1 MRTRSIA
8 FAFGLV
14 SLLTLGSFWL
24 GFREGAETSLL
35 VDAAPRGSISL
46 YHLEGLRQGATKNM
60 VTGLEGDIDIALLYA
75 DRVEHHLLYPL
86 LEPVWG
92 IPVSS
97 ASQNLS
103 RLANYRKS
111 HESPLRA
118 VALSAEPAAS
128 DPERAAAFQEVLR
141 GAQENELVIAR
152 VIKKY
157 ATPETSV
164 IPNPSFNGTPGGAR

>member
-8 FAFGLV
+8 FSFGFV
-14 SLLTLGSFWL
+14 SLLMLGSFWL
-24 GFREGAETSLL
+24 GFREGVETSLL
-35 VDAAPRGSISL
+35 IDAAPRGSISL
-46 YHLEGLRQGATKNM
+46 YHLEGLRQGATRNM

-92 IPVSS
+92 LPVLS
-97 ASQNLS
+97 ASQSLT

-111 HESPLRA
+111 HVSPLRSA
-118 VALSAEPAAS
+118 ALSAESAPT
-128 DPERAAAFQEVLR
+128 DPERAAVFQEVLR
-141 GAQENELVIAR
+141 GAEENERVIAR

-157 ATPETSV
+157 ATK
-164 IPNPSFNGTPGGAR
+164 

>member
-1 MRTRSIA
+1 MRTRSIV
-8 FAFGLV
+8 FASGLV
-14 SLLTLGSFWL
+14 SLLMLGSFWL

-46 YHLEGLRQGATKNM
+46 YHLEGLRQGGTKNM
-60 VTGLEGDIDIALLYA
+60 VIGLEGDIDIALLYS

-92 IPVSS
+92 LPVSS
-97 ASQNLS
+97 ASQSLA

-111 HESPLRA
+111 NVSPLGA
-118 VALSAEPAAS
+118 LALSAEPAPS

-141 GAQENELVIAR
+141 GAQENDFVIAR
-152 VIKKY
+152 VINKY
-157 ATPETSV
+157 ATATVS
-164 IPNPSFNGTPGGAR
+164 PNPSFNGTPNGAR